1 MKININQDDSG
12 VNDFLIIFDSMKTRP
27 NRVLLHDRFSGKE
40 FNDIVDSFSSS
51 ENLEKNFL
59 TEYIPSDDDYIINEK
74 VLLQVGENTWISY
87 VVVNKQS
94 DDFIV
99 NEVCFY
105 YKSIDQQEDIEKMII
120 QITECIVD
128 YEDVSINKVNT
139 LSMNSNNTLDLE
151 PLLIEEDINIENMYS
166 DVVIKDIDKLIKTIK
181 KENKGLSIFTGDR
194 GLGKTNI
201 CKYVAS
207 KVDRMSIFIPNNMID
222 QTINSPDFKNFLSK
236 FDKTLIVI
244 DDCEFLY
251 NPVYGR
257 MSYFT
262 NNILQL
268 VDGFMAEHLNVHFL
282 LVFNMDKDELDENL
296 LDCNSLIDVIEFDM
310 LSADMATEL
319 SKSLGI
325 NKKHKSESRLLDVMN
340 SKKKKSLKE
349 EIGLK

>member
-40 FNDIVDSFSSS
+40 FNDIVDRFSSS

-74 VLLQVGENTWISY
+74 VLLQISENIWLSY
-87 VVVNKQS
+87 VIINKQS
-94 DDFIV
+94 EDFIV

-105 YKSIDQQEDIEKMII
+105 YKNTNQLEDIEKLIA

-128 YEDVSINKVNT
+128 YDNLNINKANT
-139 LSMNSNNTLDLE
+139 ISITNNTIDLE
-151 PLLIEEDINIENMYS
+151 PLFIEEDIVIENMYS
-166 DVVIKDIDKLIKTIK
+166 DMVIKNVEKLIKTIK

-207 KVDRMSIFIPNNMID
+207 KVDRMSIFIPTNMID
-222 QTINSPDFKNFLSK
+222 QTINSPDFKNVLSK
-236 FDKTLIVI
+236 FDKTLIII

-251 NPVYGR
+251 NPAYGK

-268 VDGFMAEHLNVHFL
+268 VDGFISDHLNVHFL
-282 LVFNMDKDELDENL
+282 LVFNVYEEELDENL
-296 LDCNSLIDVIEFDM
+296 LDCNNLIDVIEFDM
-310 LSADMATEL
+310 IPPDMATEL
-319 SKSLGI
+319 SKSIGI
-325 NKKHKSESRLLDVMN
+325 NKKHKSESKLLDVMR
-340 SKKKKSLKE
+340 SKKKKSSKDDL
-349 EIGLK
+349 GLK

>member
-1 MKININQDDSG
+1 MNININQEDSG
-12 VNDFLIIFDSMKTRP
+12 INDFLIIFDSMKSRP

-40 FNDIVDSFSSS
+40 FDDIINSFLSS

-59 TEYIPSDDDYIINEK
+59 TEYIPSDDNYIINEK
-74 VLLQVGENTWISY
+74 VLLQINENIWLSY
-87 VVVNKQS
+87 VVMNKQS
-94 DDFIV
+94 EDFIV

-105 YKSIDQQEDIEKMII
+105 YKNTNQQEDIEKMIT

-128 YEDVSINKVNT
+128 YEDLSINKANT
-139 LSMNSNNTLDLE
+139 ISIINNIIDLE
-151 PLLIEEDINIENMYS
+151 PLLIEEVDIENMYS
-166 DVVIKDIDKLIKTIK
+166 DGVIKNVEKIIKTIK
-181 KENKGLSIFTGDR
+181 KENKGLSIFSGDR

-201 CKYVAS
+201 CKYIAS

-236 FDKTLIVI
+236 FDKTLIII

-251 NPVYGR
+251 NPAYGK

-268 VDGFMAEHLNVHFL
+268 VDGFMSDHLNVHFL
-282 LVFNMDKDELDENL
+282 LVFNVDEDELDEHL
-296 LDCNSLIDVIEFDM
+296 LDCNNLIDVIKFDM
-310 LSADMATEL
+310 ISPDMATEL
-319 SKSLGI
+319 SKSIGI
-325 NKKHKSESRLLDVMN
+325 NKKHKSESKLSDVMR
-340 SKKKKSLKE
+340 SKKKKSSKD